1 MDVLRFTM
9 PFDLLGLPA
18 ISVPA
23 GFDGDDAP
31 IGFQL
36 AGHAFDEA
44 LVLRA
49 AYAYERATDWHL
61 RHPNL

>member
-9 PFDLLGLPA
+9 PYDLLGLPA

-44 LVLRA
+44 RLLRA
-49 AYAYERATDWHL
+49 AHAYEQATQWHS
-61 RHPNL
+61 RHPDI